1 MTINQNTFWAIIGK
15 FAYAGST
22 ICTALATTIEDE
34 VEDAVQ
40 QLGGSNNIEFELAR
54 DGILTGLRTLQAGG
68 ASSLTSCVVTPCQQ
82 LLIQTVKA
90 DNQQPA
96 DTLALSL
103 AELITQMIA
112 GSESVDASTVAA
124 AVAYGSS
131 NVGTGVIVT
140 SIRRED
146 GLVNEYALAE
156 VIGCTVT
163 IAPTTGLATIAI
175 KGDPAVDVTAY
186 NWPQGSGCSTSIT
199 SHTASSTSNKVSNGT
214 FEETDDNVSHLPEGW
229 IAPTATLG
237 TTLKMTSVEVQTI
250 AISGT
255 PSGGYYLLHFTDR
268 DGYVQ
273 TTAPLVYNASGTAV
287 QTALRTLTGLGTVT
301 VSTAGSTPDFTHT
314 VTFIDVPNPAQ
325 LTSTAALTGGSGPA
339 VAHATT
345 TAGSAY
351 VLSGARS
358 VELDSDGSQLTTIQ
372 IPVSLAAS
380 TQYAVNVWM
389 IADVVPA
396 AGRIVVDLVD
406 GVGGTVIQDKAGLQN
421 SLSAVCGSLS
431 ASTWKSLGALA
442 ANVNEIQTITQA
454 SSPSA
459 GNFKLTFNGQQTAN
473 IAYNAASAAVQSA
486 LEALSNIGVGD
497 VTCAGGALPGT
508 PVTVTFG
515 GKYASQDVPMM
526 TVDNS
531 GVTGGT
537 FVVTETTPG
546 NKATP
551 IFRTPVT
558 LPPNVYLRI
567 RIHTAISGGT
577 SVYIDEVC
585 LVPMTKLYTGG
596 IYAAA
601 FSGRT
606 FWRLNDTGTITVTND
621 AAGVLSSWANRIF
634 ALRDSELLIPS
645 NVSGSES
652 QLDSLVG

>member
-1 MTINQNTFWAIIGK
+1 MSINQNTFWAIIGK

-40 QLGGSNNIEFELAR
+40 QMGGSNALEFESTR
-54 DGILTGLRTLQAGG
+54 EGILTGLRSLQSAG
-68 ASSLTSCVVTPCQQ
+68 SSALTSCVVTPCQQ

-96 DTLALSL
+96 DTLAYSL
-103 AELITQMIA
+103 DELIAQMIA
-112 GSESVDASTVAA
+112 GAESVDASTVAA

-131 NVGTGVIVT
+131 NVGTGVIIT

-163 IAPTTGLATIAI
+163 VAPTTGLATISV
-175 KGDPAVDVTAY
+175 KGDPAVGVTAY

-199 SHTASSTSNKVSNGT
+199 SHTASSVSNKVGNGT
-214 FEETDDNVSHLPEGW
+214 FEETDESASHLPEGW

-237 TTLKMTSVEVQTI
+237 TTLKMTTVEVQTV

-255 PSGGYYLLHFTDR
+255 PTGGYYLLHFTDR

-287 QTALRTLTGLGTVT
+287 QTALRALTGLSSVS
-301 VSTAGSTPDFTHT
+301 VSTSGTTPDFTHT
-314 VTFIDVPNPAQ
+314 ITFTDVPNPSQ
-325 LTSTAALTGGSGPA
+325 LTSTSGLTGGSGPA
-339 VAHATT
+339 VGHATT

-351 VLSGARS
+351 VMSGARS
-358 VELDSDGSQLTTIQ
+358 VELDSDGAELTTIQ
-372 IPVSLAAS
+372 VPVSLSAS

-406 GVGGTVIQDKAGLQN
+406 GVGGTVIQDASGLQN
-421 SLSAVCGSLS
+421 TLSAVCTSLS
-431 ASTWKSLGALA
+431 ASVWKSLGALA
-442 ANVNEIQTITQA
+442 ANVNEVQTITQA
-454 SSPSA
+454 SSPAS

-473 IAYNAASAAVQSA
+473 IAYNADAATVQAA
-486 LEALSNIGVGD
+486 LEALSNVGVGD
-497 VTCAGGALPGT
+497 VACGGGALPGT

-546 NKATP
+546 NKTNAV
-551 IFRTPVT
+551 FRTPAT

-577 SVYIDEVC
+577 SVYLDEVC
-585 LVPMTKLYTGG
+585 LIPMTKLYTGG

-606 FWRLNDTGTITVTND
+606 YWRLNDTGTITVTND
-621 AAGVLSSWANRIF
+621 AAGVLGSWANRIF

-645 NVSGSES
+645 NVSAQET
-652 QLDSLVG
+652 QADSAVS